1 MKSKKFNKKLS
12 LNKNTVSNL
21 NGFSM
26 SKVKGG
32 DVAPPTQV
40 THCEV
45 SCFSKC
51 LETCFDFT
59 CAVDCTLSGCVTV
72 CGSNPCC

>member
-21 NGFSM
+21 NVRKM
-26 SKVKGG
+26 ALVKGG
-32 DVAPPTQV
+32 DMPPLTAV
-40 THCEV
+40 TNCDMT
-45 SCFSKC
+45 C
-51 LETCFDFT
+51 LTRCLQTCYDFT
-59 CAVDCTLSGCVTV
+59 CAADCTDSACVTV